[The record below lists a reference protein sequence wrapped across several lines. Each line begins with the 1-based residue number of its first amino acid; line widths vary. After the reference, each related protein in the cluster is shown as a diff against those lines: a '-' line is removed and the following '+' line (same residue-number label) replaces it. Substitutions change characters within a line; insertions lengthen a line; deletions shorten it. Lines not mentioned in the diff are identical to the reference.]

1 MDKVSLNLFKNFGFF
16 NFNGLESEVESLL
29 GVFFKLVG
37 EYIYKFVYDSVY
49 EVVGVYLCEM
59 YVIEILRYFLIDII
73 YY

>member
-1 MDKVSLNLFKNFGFF
+1 M
-16 NFNGLESEVESLL
+16 
-29 GVFFKLVG
+29 FFKLVG

-59 YVIEILRYFLIDII
+59 YVMEILKYFLIDII